1 MFDMQRI
8 VTAKGEV
15 NASIIKD
22 VLESAGIKTKFGP
35 SDTPFSYYG
44 TLGPNQSQDV
54 LVPKDKME
62 EALKLLKEEGL
73 IK

>member
-1 MFDMQRI
+1 MNQI
-8 VTAKGEV
+8 ATALNEV

-22 VLESAGIKTKFGP
+22 FLISKGIQASYAANSGYQGHVSSCTIYCIAGKE
-35 SDTPFSYYG
+35 
-44 TLGPNQSQDV
+44 
-54 LVPKDKME
+54 E